1 VSISEAAWSA
11 ALDVLA
17 KAEEPV
23 LACHIGPDGDAM
35 GSTLALALAMRK
47 IGKAPKPSWSEPFGV
62 PKQYAFVPGQELL
75 VSPSKVP
82 GAPEVMWTFDAGSME
97 RLGTLEPVGRAAKNL
112 VVVDHHVT
120 NDNFG
125 TVNLVDPA
133 AAASA
138 VVVYELI
145 RRAGI
150 PLDRDIA
157 TLLYLGL
164 VTDTGRFQY
173 RNTSP
178 SVHEMAADLL
188 SHGVAQ
194 DEIAR
199 LVYDTHPFGY
209 LKLVATALDRA
220 ELLGEASLVWTWI
233 TRKDLAS
240 NNVELED
247 TEALNDVVRTAA
259 EAEVAAVLKETPEG
273 QFKVSMRSKGSV
285 NVGAICEALGGGGH
299 ALAAGFTSAGEDVRA
314 IVDDLAGRLAGAQA
328 NDSA

>member
-1 VSISEAAWSA
+1 MSISEAQWSA

-17 KAEEPV
+17 TGEAPV

-47 IGKAPKPSWSEPFGV
+47 IGKSPMPSWSEPFGV

-75 VSPSKVP
+75 VPPPKIP
-82 GAPEVMWTFDAGSME
+82 ATPEVMWTFDAGSFE
-97 RLGTLEPVGRAAKNL
+97 RLGTLEAIGRAAGKL
-112 VVVDHHVT
+112 VVVDHHVS
-120 NDNFG
+120 NDSFG
-125 TVNLVDPA
+125 TVNLVDA
-133 AAASA
+133 EAAASA

-145 RRAGI
+145 KRAGI
-150 PLDRDIA
+150 ELDRDIA

-173 RNTSP
+173 RNTTP

-188 SHGVAQ
+188 SHGVPQ
-194 DEIAR
+194 DEISR

-220 ELLGEASLVWTWI
+220 EIVEDASLVWTWV
-233 TRKDLAS
+233 TQKDLAA
-240 NNVELED
+240 NKVQLED
-247 TEALNDVVRTAA
+247 TEALIDVVRTAA

-273 QFKVSMRSKGSV
+273 RFKVSMRSKGRV

-299 ALAAGFTSAGEDVRA
+299 ALAAGFTSADGDARS
-314 IVDDLAGRLAGAQA
+314 IVGDLAGRLGPTPA
-328 NDSA
+328 

>member
-1 VSISEAAWSA
+1 VSISEDAWSS
-11 ALDVLA
+11 ALDILA
-17 KAEEPV
+17 TAEEPV

-35 GSTLALALAMRK
+35 GSTLALALAMQK
-47 IGKAPKPSWSEPFGV
+47 IGKSPKPSWSEPFGV

-75 VSPSKVP
+75 VPPSRVP
-82 GAPEVMWTFDAGSME
+82 ESPEVMWTFDAGSME
-97 RLGTLEPVGRAAKNL
+97 RLGTLEGVGRAAKNL
-112 VVVDHHVT
+112 VVVDHHVS

-125 TVNLVDPA
+125 TVNLVDPQ

-150 PLDRDIA
+150 DLDRDIA

-173 RNTSP
+173 RNTTP

-188 SHGVAQ
+188 SHGIAH

-199 LVYDTHPFGY
+199 LVYDTHSFGY
-209 LKLVATALDRA
+209 LKLLSTALDRA
-220 ELLGEASLVWTWI
+220 EIIAGASMVWTWI
-233 TRKDLAS
+233 TQADLAA
-240 NNVELED
+240 NQITLED
-247 TEALNDVVRTAA
+247 TEALIDMIRTAA
-259 EAEVAAVLKETPEG
+259 EAEVAAALKETPEG
-273 QFKVSMRSKGSV
+273 RIKVSMRSKGSV

-299 ALAAGFTSAGEDVRA
+299 ALAAGFTAAGGDARA
-314 IVDDLAGRLAGAQA
+314 IVEDLAGRLARAQV
-328 NDSA
+328 NSIS